1 MVKTD
6 TAFFG
11 SRIQWPGPSPADS
24 TTLGEKKAIKQKE
37 TDCSRSSRITTSGS
51 LPQRSRLTLT
61 LVPEQALLGDR
72 VMTFG
77 KSVVKI
83 DFGSERMH

>member
-37 TDCSRSSRITTSGS
+37 TDCSRSRRITTSGS
-51 LPQRSRLTLT
+51 MSQQSRLTLT
-61 LVPEQALLGDR
+61 IVHEHALLWDR
-72 VMTFG
+72 VVTFG

-83 DFGSERMH
+83 DFGRECMH